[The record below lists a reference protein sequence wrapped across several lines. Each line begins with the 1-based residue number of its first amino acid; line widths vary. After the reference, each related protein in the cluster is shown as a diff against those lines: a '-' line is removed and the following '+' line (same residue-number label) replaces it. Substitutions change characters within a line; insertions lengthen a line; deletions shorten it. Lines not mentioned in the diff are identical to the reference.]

1 MTIESQLKIDN
12 NLCIKQIISSTKYQF
27 ILTDIAWWG
36 SSVVPIIKVT
46 DIAWWGSSVVP
57 IIKEWLFILNW
68 DEYDMCATDSYMC
81 LGGVAQKNKHSYHI
95 TTNYLSNQIQMTT
108 QLLSDI
114 NAYITETQLIDS
126 HTPTHTKHTAKIE

>member
-27 ILTDIAWWG
+27 IL
-36 SSVVPIIKVT
+36 T